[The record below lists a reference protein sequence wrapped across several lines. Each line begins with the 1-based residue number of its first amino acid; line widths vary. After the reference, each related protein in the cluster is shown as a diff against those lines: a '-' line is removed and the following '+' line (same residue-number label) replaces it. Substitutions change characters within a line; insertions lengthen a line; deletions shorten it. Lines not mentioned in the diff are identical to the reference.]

1 MSDLLG
7 RWDRQQAAYIADR
20 EGRFGAMLDVVDL
33 QSQGAPGV
41 VLDLAC
47 GPGSLTFR
55 VLDRFP
61 QARVVGIDYDP
72 ALLALA
78 REEGEAKE
86 RYAGRATFL
95 DDDLTDPGWT
105 ERVQEHL
112 GSRHDTA
119 VVSAAVSTTALHWL
133 SPEQLVATY
142 RAVRSLL
149 PDGAVFLD
157 GDHFR
162 FDGRLPRA
170 GAWAEEHDRRTQ
182 DAAFAAG
189 ADPWDSWW
197 GDLRAREGYVDLAA
211 ERERRFAN
219 RPAPETTGVGFR
231 LAALAQ
237 AGFSEHGTVWQ
248 LFDDYV
254 VYGVA

>member
-1 MSDLLG
+1 VTGLLE

-20 EGRFGAMLDVVDL
+20 EGRFAAMLDVIDL
-33 QSQGAPGV
+33 QADGAPGV

-47 GPGSLTFR
+47 GPGSLSFR

-61 QARVVGIDYDP
+61 QARVIGLDHDP

-78 REEGEAKE
+78 REAGE

-95 DDDLTDPGWT
+95 DDDLTDPGWVD
-105 ERVQEHL
+105 RVRGHL
-112 GSRHDTA
+112 GDGA
-119 VVSAAVSTTALHWL
+119 GVSAVVSTTALHWL
-133 SPEQLVATY
+133 SPAQLVETY
-142 RAVRSLL
+142 RAAHASLTS
-149 PDGAVFLD
+149 GGVFVD

-162 FDGRLPRA
+162 FDDRQTRA
-170 GAWAEEHDRRTQ
+170 RSWAEAHDRRTQ

-189 ADPWDSWW
+189 ADPWDDWW
-197 GDLRAREGYVDLAA
+197 SDLRARDGYAELVA
-211 ERERRFAN
+211 ERDRRFAD
-219 RPAPETTGVGFR
+219 RPAPEPTTVGFR
-231 LAALAQ
+231 LAALLQ
-237 AGFSEHGTVWQ
+237 AGFVEHGTVWQ